1 MGCGRYGDNLLH
13 NLAVNKV
20 RQRVLSHRQGDYDI
34 MRLQTKA
41 DQKNSHANERG
52 HFRSQFV
59 CPNNPPV
66 THNILKAATVRSWL
80 LCC

>member
-1 MGCGRYGDNLLH
+1 MGCGRYGDNFLH

-20 RQRVLSHRQGDYDI
+20 RQRVLSHRQNDYDI
-34 MRLQTKA
+34 MRLQIKT
-41 DQKNSHANERG
+41 DQKNSHTNEHG

-59 CPNNPPV
+59 CPNNLLV
-66 THNILKAATVRSWL
+66 AYNILKAATVRSWL